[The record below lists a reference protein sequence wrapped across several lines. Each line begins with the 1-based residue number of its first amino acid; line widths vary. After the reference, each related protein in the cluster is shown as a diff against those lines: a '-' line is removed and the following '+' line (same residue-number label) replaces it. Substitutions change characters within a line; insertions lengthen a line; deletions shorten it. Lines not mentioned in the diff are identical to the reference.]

1 MLGFNTLASML
12 TGIFKKNFTGRVY
25 PITLVNFTG
34 FTDVFCH
41 A

>member
-1 MLGFNTLASML
+1 MLGFNTLASL
-12 TGIFKKNFTGRVY
+12 TGIYKKNFTGRVY